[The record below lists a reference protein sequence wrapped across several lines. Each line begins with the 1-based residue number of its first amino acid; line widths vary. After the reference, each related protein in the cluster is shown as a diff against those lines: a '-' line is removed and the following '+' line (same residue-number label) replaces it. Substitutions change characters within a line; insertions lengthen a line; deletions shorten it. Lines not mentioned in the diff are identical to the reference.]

1 MQTKLLFSSV
11 VTLLFMVLSSS
22 TFPVGGGYGIGD
34 VAEDFSL
41 KNIDGEM
48 VSLADFEDAKG
59 YIVIFTCNT
68 CPYAVLYEDRIV
80 ELHNKYADNGYPVIA
95 INPNDP
101 EVKPGDSFKEMKVRA
116 EEKGFNFPYVLD
128 EGQTVFPKFGASKT
142 PHVYLL
148 DADRVVKYIGSIDD
162 SPRDASIVEEKY
174 LENAISN
181 LEQGMDPNPATTKAI
196 GCSIKVK
203 S

>member
-1 MQTKLLFSSV
+1 MQTKFLFSSF
-11 VTLLFMVLSSS
+11 LAFMFLMFSAS
-22 TFPVGGGYGIGD
+22 TFPFEGGYEIGD

-80 ELHNKYADNGYPVIA
+80 ELHAKYADNGYPVIA

-101 EVKPGDSFKEMKVRA
+101 DVKPGDSFKEMKVRA
-116 EEKGFNFPYVLD
+116 AEKGFKFPYVLD

-148 DADRVVKYIGSIDD
+148 DKDRVVKYIGSIDD
-162 SPRDASIVEEKY
+162 SPRDASLVEEKY

-181 LEQGMDPNPATTKAI
+181 LEQGKDPNPATTKAI